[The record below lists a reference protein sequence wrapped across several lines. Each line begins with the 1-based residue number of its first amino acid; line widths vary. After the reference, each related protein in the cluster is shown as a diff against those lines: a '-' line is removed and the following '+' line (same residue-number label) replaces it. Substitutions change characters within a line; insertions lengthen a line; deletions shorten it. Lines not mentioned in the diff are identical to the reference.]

1 MQVVTLRNKYVLIR
15 LNKVVLSASV
25 VTVRRSSMIIASVTL
40 NWRLI
45 RPLLLLFCAT
55 LFLCYFYTTFLPP
68 KSIYNQ
74 LFDAEV
80 RDSKSLIR
88 NERGYKY
95 VKFRQLQG
103 AGFNNQVNPSL

>member
-1 MQVVTLRNKYVLIR
+1 MITVT
-15 LNKVVLSASV
+15 
-25 VTVRRSSMIIASVTL
+25 

-45 RPLLLLFCAT
+45 RPLLVLFCAT
-55 LFLCYFYTTFLPP
+55 LLLFYLYTTFLPP
-68 KSIYNQ
+68 EALYNQ

-80 RDSKSLIR
+80 RDSKKLMR

-103 AGFNNQVNPSL
+103 AGFDNQVSPSL